1 MECEVQIASFLCFA
15 LQWRSVSDGNCV
27 TITFFFNVNVF
38 HLMRVSF
45 IVGVLIVQSLP
56 ASAER
61 PPPETVL
68 DCQRRSALFNSCRS
82 R

>member
-1 MECEVQIASFLCFA
+1 MECEVQVVVFCFA
-15 LQWRSVSDGNCV
+15 VAFGLWWNCV

-56 ASAER
+56 ASAQR

>member
-1 MECEVQIASFLCFA
+1 MESEVQIVFFFAS
-15 LQWRSVSDGNCV
+15 QWRSVSDGNCV

-61 PPPETVL
+61 PLPETVL
-68 DCQRRSALFNSCRS
+68 DCQRRTALFNSCRS